1 MNLNFLKKLYY
12 KSPYFLKKIFS
23 FIPFDIRNGY
33 DYRKWRI
40 ILNSKNHIFPD
51 PMTSYKYAI
60 ENFQF
65 YKIKYSNK
73 IFNNWVDIPML
84 TKDEIQYGIDEFKNS
99 NIPKFFV
106 TTGGVTGKPAIFY
119 QSNNIW
125 GKELAFVYDYF
136 ERNGYKPSDLKAS
149 FRGGDFSNLK
159 ANKFWLFYP
168 LYNEIHFSPFHL
180 NYKTVSLYINKLNDL
195 CPKFFHGYPSFFISL
210 ANFMMINNLKLNYN
224 PTCIFL
230 ISEVFTNKDIIFLKS
245 IFKCKI
251 SSFYGHTER
260 LIFAEIDE
268 NLENF
273 KPNLLYGYVELIDIN
288 GKIIEDN
295 NIIGELVATSYDN
308 FAMPLIRY
316 RTGDYAFYTDFISK
330 KICLITSKWGQDILY
345 GRNNEEISLT
355 ALNLHS
361 DDLKHI
367 LRLQFIQEKLGF
379 VTIRVSF
386 SIFQTNQQIKN
397 IENLLSKR
405 VGSLIV
411 FSINVTNDFTINSRG
426 KIPLIINEIS

>member
-1 MNLNFLKKLYY
+1 
-12 KSPYFLKKIFS
+12 
-23 FIPFDIRNGY
+23 
-33 DYRKWRI
+33 
-40 ILNSKNHIFPD
+40 
-51 PMTSYKYAI
+51 
-60 ENFQF
+60 
-65 YKIKYSNK
+65 
-73 IFNNWVDIPML
+73 
-84 TKDEIQYGIDEFKNS
+84 
-99 NIPKFFV
+99 
-106 TTGGVTGKPAIFY
+106 
-119 QSNNIW
+119 
-125 GKELAFVYDYF
+125 
-136 ERNGYKPSDLKAS
+136 
-149 FRGGDFSNLK
+149 
-159 ANKFWLFYP
+159 
-168 LYNEIHFSPFHL
+168 
-180 NYKTVSLYINKLNDL
+180 
-195 CPKFFHGYPSFFISL
+195 
-210 ANFMMINNLKLNYN
+210 MINNLKLNYN

-330 KICLITSKWGQDILY
+330 KISLITSKWGQDILY